1 MSQKELIQSQFS
13 ELKSVYPG
21 LSLIEKDHGVFMIQ
35 GMLDFSATYN
45 ELTIEDIFDIEIIL
59 SSGYPQDLPEIRE
72 VGGRIPKTFHTF
84 NDGTLCL
91 GALLDLKM
99 KFSVNP
105 TLITFIQELVIPY
118 LYSFCYKRIYKNMP
132 YGELSHGGQGVLEF
146 YCDLFNTKSESIAI
160 DFLRILANK
169 YRGHH
174 PCPCGS
180 GNKLRDCHGEFITK
194 ISTYQSQNCF
204 MQDYEQCLEYLT
216 TKKRKRPL
224 INT

>member
-1 MSQKELIQSQFS
+1 MSQKELIKSQFN

-21 LSLIEKDHGVFMIQ
+21 LSLLEKDDGIFLIQ

-45 ELTIEDIFDIEIIL
+45 EVIIEDIFDIEIIIPDD
-59 SSGYPQDLPEIRE
+59 YPQYFPEIRE

-84 NDGTLCL
+84 DDGTLCL

-105 TLITFIQELVIPY
+105 TLIAFVKELVIPY
-118 LYSFCYKRIYKNMP
+118 LYSFCYKRIHKNMP
-132 YGELSHGGQGVLEF
+132 YGELSHGVQGILEF
-146 YCDLFNTKSESIAI
+146 YCDLFDTKSKSLAI
-160 DFLRILANK
+160 GFLRILANK

-180 GNKLRDCHGEFITK
+180 GNKLRNCHGEFIK
-194 ISTYQSQNCF
+194 NISTYQSQFCF
-204 MQDYEQCLEYLT
+204 MQDYEQCLKYLT
-216 TKKRKRPL
+216 TKNR
-224 INT
+224 